1 MCSTLNE
8 HAQIH
13 FDLDQRLLKISLL
26 LLFFEELVLCPL
38 SNFIHHIIP
47 GQISL
52 SDRMRTES
60 VTHNTVLVEGDGG
73 DDYNEVR
80 GFFFNLLMLTYF
92 F

>member
-13 FDLDQRLLKISLL
+13 FDLDRRLPENILASFI
-26 LLFFEELVLCPL
+26 FEKLVLCPL
-38 SNFIHHIIP
+38 SNFIHHIFP

-73 DDYNEVR
+73 DDYDEVT
-80 GFFFNLLMLTYF
+80 GFLFNLSMLIYF